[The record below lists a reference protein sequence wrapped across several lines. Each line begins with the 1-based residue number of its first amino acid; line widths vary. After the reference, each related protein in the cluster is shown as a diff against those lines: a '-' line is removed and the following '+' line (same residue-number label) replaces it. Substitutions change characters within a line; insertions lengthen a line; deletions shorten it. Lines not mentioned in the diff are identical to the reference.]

1 MRIALLALVLSLSAA
16 TLRAQQAAPADSL
29 ALGWTTTL
37 DEMRA
42 PAAFVA
48 VCPSGAAPQANVW
61 GTGTYTSDSAIC
73 LAALHAGVLTR
84 DGNEAFIVEAVP
96 GLEAY
101 TASTRNGITSLSYPA
116 WPRSFRFP
124 GAPDAATQPTV
135 AEYDYDG
142 DWYTTPRQLQAPV
155 GGRVRFG
162 CSPGGQGG
170 TVWGTDVYTDDSSIC
185 EAAVHAGMITR
196 GEGGEVR
203 FEVLGSQPSFSGTE
217 RNGVTTMRYPSWPG
231 SFRFLPAEPVPGS
244 QP

>member
-1 MRIALLALVLSLSAA
+1 MRMVLLALVLSLSGAP
-16 TLRAQQAAPADSL
+16 LRAQQAAPADSL

-73 LAALHAGVLTR
+73 IAALHAGVLTR
-84 DGNEAFIVEAVP
+84 EGNEAFIVEVAD
-96 GLEAY
+96 GLETY

-116 WPRSFRFP
+116 WPRSFYLP
-124 GAPDAATQPTV
+124 GAPDAATPPTV

-155 GGRVRFG
+155 GGRVRLE

-170 TVWGTDVYTDDSSIC
+170 NVWGTDVYTDDSSIC

-196 GEGGEVR
+196 GEGGVVR

-231 SFRFLPAEPVPGS
+231 SFRFLPAEHAPGS